1 MLEPKAIPSLF
12 TFIYKF
18 MQKRQAPKPVLGRRA
33 FFKFLLYMKL
43 SVVLL
48 IGSLQVYA
56 SVFSQEKISLNL
68 KDVEIKKALVA
79 IQRVSDYRF
88 IYNDDILPAGARVN
102 IKVHDAAIQDVLDI
116 VFKTIPLRYQIM
128 ENNLIVV
135 SPKTGPPEGVDIK
148 GVVHLRN
155 KDESLSVAAGVAI
168 KELGTSNG
176 TTTNEKGE
184 FELMV
189 KDGAAVLQVSYVG
202 YKPTDVPL
210 NGHTSLDITL
220 ELDVRQLQDVVVTAL
235 GITRQKKSLTYAT
248 QTLKGTELS
257 DTREVNLTSAMNG
270 KVAGLTIS
278 KTNSGPGSSNRIIF
292 RGNRSITGDNQ
303 PLIVVDGVRIDNTPK
318 AFADVTLFGTRDNG
332 DGISNINPDDVES
345 MTVLTGASAAALYG
359 SDAANG
365 VIIITT
371 RKGRAGKGLGI
382 EIGSSAVLENPMA
395 FPKLQNTY
403 GQGDGSVFTA
413 NSINSWGPK
422 MQGQQITDWTGKT
435 QALTPQPD
443 NSRDFFRTG
452 KELVNSA
459 SISTGNER
467 SQTYFSYTNTYSNGI
482 IPNNDYKRNNL
493 NLRHNVQLD
502 KKLSLDLKANY
513 IVEDVI
519 NRPMTGAAN
528 YAVATIFSMPR
539 SLRLNDIKKFET
551 QNPDGSLTQNYW
563 SSPKPAFQN
572 PYWSVYRN
580 LYDRTRNRIIGL
592 VSLKYQIT
600 PYLSVQGRS
609 SIDYYMDNSEEKDY
623 NDSYWVSYQGLGNYI
638 INKES
643 NRQFNNDVL
652 VNFNKAITDDWN
664 LNVNAGA
671 SIEQFNYEGTLMNDQ
686 GLNAPN
692 LFSLANAL
700 APISTN
706 FIQRTEK
713 QSVYAAAQLGYR
725 NYLFLDLT
733 GRNDWNSTLPVNH
746 NSYFFPSF
754 GLSGVLNEMLSLPT
768 AISLLKVRG
777 SYAMVGNGTG
787 FNQLKPSYTL
797 VPGGNGGF
805 LNIDRVLHDANLK
818 PEETRSLELGVDL
831 GLFKNRLGVE
841 ATFYN
846 THTKNQILSI
856 GVPNPS
862 GYAFRIINA
871 GDIRNRGLELMVHAR
886 PVDGRD
892 LKWNI
897 SINFGMNRNKIL
909 YLDSLQKMPPLSS
922 PETLG
927 MIVAEEGKAYGGIYT
942 SSLVRNAKGQIVVDS
957 ATGLPLVETDVTKH
971 YAGNYNPDWTGGIVN
986 TFQYKSWTLSFQIDM
1001 RKGGVLVSGTQA
1013 LLAANGS
1020 SQLTLPNRETGFVV
1034 PNSVTQGG
1042 AANSKVVS
1050 AQDYWM
1056 AVAGANPVGELF
1068 TYDATN
1074 VRLREASLSY
1084 SLPAR
1089 RLAGKFLKGASLSLV
1104 GRNLFFF
1111 KNNAYG
1117 FDPESAI
1124 GTGNNQ
1130 GLEYTSVPATRNYG
1144 LYLKLNF

>member
-1 MLEPKAIPSLF
+1 
-12 TFIYKF
+12 
-18 MQKRQAPKPVLGRRA
+18 MQKRQAHKPVQGRRA

-48 IGSLQVYA
+48 IGSLQAYA
-56 SVFSQEKISLNL
+56 SVFSQERISLNL

-88 IYNDDILPAGARVN
+88 IYNDDILPADVRVN
-102 IKVHDAAIQDVLDI
+102 IRVRNAAIRDVLDQ
-116 VFKTIPLRYQIM
+116 VFKAVPLRYQIM
-128 ENNLIVV
+128 DNNLIVV
-135 SPKTGPPEGVDIK
+135 SPGAAPSEGFLVK

-155 KDESLSVAAGVAI
+155 KDESLMAAAGVAV
-168 KELGTSNG
+168 KEQGTSNG

-184 FELMV
+184 FSLTV
-189 KDGAAVLQVSYVG
+189 KDGNAVLQVSYVG
-202 YKPTDVPL
+202 YKQTDVPVDGHADL
-210 NGHTSLDITL
+210 NVTL

-248 QTLKGTELS
+248 QTLKGTDLS

-292 RGNRSITGDNQ
+292 RGNRSITGSNQ

-365 VIIITT
+365 AVIITT

-382 EIGSSAVLENPMA
+382 EIGSSAVFESPMV
-395 FPKLQNTY
+395 FPKLQNVY
-403 GQGDGSVFTA
+403 GQGDGDKFIA
-413 NSINSWGPK
+413 GSINSWGPK
-422 MQGQQITDWTGKT
+422 MTGQEVTDWTGKT
-435 QALTPQPD
+435 QALTPQPN

-452 KELVNSA
+452 KELVNSV
-459 SISTGNER
+459 SLSSGSDR
-467 SQTYFSYTNTYSNGI
+467 SQTYFSYTNTYSHGI

-493 NLRHNVQLD
+493 NLRHNVQLA
-502 KKLSLDLKANY
+502 KALSMDVKANY

-539 SLRLNDIKKFET
+539 SLRLSDIKNFET

-580 LYDRTRNRIIGL
+580 LYDRTRNRFIGL

-600 PYLSVQGRS
+600 PNLSIQGRS
-609 SIDYYMDNSEEKDY
+609 SIDYYTDNSEEKDY

-652 VNFNKAITDDWN
+652 VNFNKALNDDLN

-671 SIEQFNYEGTLMNDQ
+671 SIEQFNYEGTLMNNQ

-692 LFSLANAL
+692 LFALSNAI
-700 APISTN
+700 APVSTN

-733 GRNDWNSTLPVNH
+733 GRNDWNSTLPVNN

-754 GLSGVLNEMLSLPT
+754 GLSGILNEMLSLP
-768 AISLLKVRG
+768 AAVSLLKVRA

-787 FNQLKPSYTL
+787 FNQLKPSFTL
-797 VPGGNGGF
+797 APGGNGGF
-805 LNIDRVLHDANLK
+805 LNIDRVLKDANLK
-818 PEETRSLELGVDL
+818 PEETRSLELGLDL
-831 GLFKNRLGVE
+831 GLWKNRFGFE

-871 GDIRNRGLELMVHAR
+871 GNIRNQGVELLAHGR
-886 PVDGRD
+886 PVDGRNF
-892 LKWNI
+892 KWNI
-897 SINFGMNRNKIL
+897 SLNFGLNRNKIL

-942 SSLVRNAKGQIVVDS
+942 SSLVRNAKGQVVVGD

-971 YAGNYNPDWTGGIVN
+971 YAGNYNPNWTGGVVN
-986 TFQYKSWTLSFQIDM
+986 AFQYKSWTLSIQVDM

-1020 SQLTLPNRETGFVV
+1020 SQLTLLNRETGFVV
-1034 PNSVTQGG
+1034 PNSVTQSGG
-1042 AANSKVVS
+1042 ANTKQVS
-1050 AQDYWM
+1050 AQDYWT

-1074 VRLREASLSY
+1074 IRLREASLSY
-1084 SLPAR
+1084 SAPSRWLD
-1089 RLAGKFLKGASLSLV
+1089 GKFIKAATLSLV
-1104 GRNLFFF
+1104 GRNLFFL

>member
-1 MLEPKAIPSLF
+1 
-12 TFIYKF
+12 
-18 MQKRQAPKPVLGRRA
+18 
-33 FFKFLLYMKL
+33 MKL

-56 SVFSQEKISLNL
+56 SVFSQERISLDL
-68 KDVEIKKALVA
+68 KDVDIKKALTA

-88 IYNDDILPAGARVN
+88 LYNDEILPAGARVN
-102 IKVHDAAIQDVLDI
+102 IKVRNAAIREVLDQ
-116 VFKTIPLRYQIM
+116 VFKAVPLRYQIM
-128 ENNLIVV
+128 DNKLIVV
-135 SPKTGPPEGVDIK
+135 SPGADRPVEFSVK
-148 GVVHLRN
+148 GVVRLRN
-155 KDESLSVAAGVAI
+155 KDESLTVAAGVAV
-168 KELGTSNG
+168 KERGTANG
-176 TTTNEKGE
+176 TTTNDKGE
-184 FELMV
+184 FSLSV
-189 KDGAAVLQVSYVG
+189 KDGNAVLQVSNVG
-202 YKPTDVPL
+202 YKQVDIPVDGRTDL
-210 NGHTSLDITL
+210 NITL
-220 ELDVRQLQDVVVTAL
+220 EMDVRQLQDVVVTAL

-248 QTLKGTELS
+248 QTLKGAELS

-292 RGNRSITGDNQ
+292 RGNRSITGNNQ

-365 VIIITT
+365 AVIITT
-371 RKGRAGKGLGI
+371 RKGKTGKGIGV
-382 EIGSSAVLENPMA
+382 EVGSSAMFETPMI
-395 FPKLQNTY
+395 FPKLQNVY
-403 GQGDGSVFTA
+403 GQGDGGIFVA

-422 MQGQQITDWTGKT
+422 MTGQDVTDWTGKS
-435 QALTPQPD
+435 QALSPQPG

-452 KELVNSA
+452 TELVNSVA
-459 SISTGNER
+459 LSSGSDR
-467 SQTYFSYTNTYSNGI
+467 SQTYFSYTNTYSHGI

-493 NLRHNVQLD
+493 NLRHNVQLA
-502 KKLSLDLKANY
+502 KELSLDVKANY

-539 SLRLNDIKKFET
+539 SLRLGDVKNFET
-551 QNPDGSLTQNYW
+551 QNPDGSLSQNYW

-572 PYWSVYRN
+572 PYWSTYRN
-580 LYDRTRNRIIGL
+580 LYNRTRNRFIGL

-600 PYLSVQGRS
+600 PELSIQGRTS
-609 SIDYYMDNSEEKDY
+609 LDYYTDNSEEKDF
-623 NDSYWVSYQGLGNYI
+623 NGSYWVSFQGQGNYI

-652 VNFNKAITDDWN
+652 LNFNKALDDDFT

-671 SIEQFNYEGTLMNDQ
+671 GIEQFNYEGTLMNNQ

-692 LFSLANAL
+692 LFALSNAL
-700 APISTN
+700 SPVSTN
-706 FIQRTEK
+706 FVQRTEK
-713 QSVYAAAQLGYR
+713 QSVYVAAQLGYK
-725 NYLFLDLT
+725 NYLFLDVT
-733 GRNDWNSTLPVNH
+733 GRNDWNSTLPIHN

-754 GLSGVLNEMLSLPT
+754 GVSGMLNEMLKLPED
-768 AISLLKVRG
+768 ISLLKVRG
-777 SYAMVGNGTG
+777 SYALGGNGTG
-787 FNQLKPSYTL
+787 FNQLKPSFTL

-805 LNIDRVLHDANLK
+805 LNIDRVLKDANLK
-818 PEETRSLELGVDL
+818 PEQTRSLELGLDL
-831 GLFKNRLGVE
+831 GLWKNRFGFE
-841 ATFYN
+841 ATFYKTN
-846 THTKNQILSI
+846 TKNQILSI

-871 GDIRNRGLELMVHAR
+871 GNIRNKGLELMVHGR
-886 PVDGRD
+886 PVDGRNF
-892 LKWNI
+892 KWNI
-897 SINFGMNRNKIL
+897 NVNFGLNRNKIL
-909 YLDSLQKMPPLSS
+909 YLDSLQKAPPLSS

-942 SSLVRNAKGQIVVDS
+942 SSLVRNDKGQVVVED

-971 YAGNYNPDWTGGIVN
+971 YAGNYNPSWTGGVIN
-986 TFQYKSWTLSFQIDM
+986 SFQYKSWTLSFQVDM

-1013 LLAANGS
+1013 LLAANGAS
-1020 SQLTLPNRETGFVV
+1020 ELTLPNREGGFVV
-1034 PNSVTQGG
+1034 PNSVTQSGG
-1042 AANSKVVS
+1042 ANSKQVS
-1050 AQDYWM
+1050 AQDYWTT
-1056 AVAGANPVGELF
+1056 VAGANPVGELF

-1074 VRLREASLSY
+1074 IRLREASLSY
-1084 SLPAR
+1084 SVPSRWLD
-1089 RLAGKFLKGASLSLV
+1089 GKFFKGATLTLV
-1104 GRNLFFF
+1104 GRNLFFL

-1144 LYLKLNF
+1144 FYLKLNF

>member
-1 MLEPKAIPSLF
+1 
-12 TFIYKF
+12 
-18 MQKRQAPKPVLGRRA
+18 MQKRQAHKPVPGRRA

-56 SVFSQEKISLNL
+56 SVYSQEKISLNL

-88 IYNDDILPAGARVN
+88 IYNDEILPSDARVN
-102 IKVHDAAIQDVLDI
+102 IRVRNASIRDVLDM
-116 VFKTIPLRYQIM
+116 VFQAMPLRYQIM
-128 ENNLIVV
+128 DNNLIVV
-135 SPKTGPPEGVDIK
+135 SPRPGSPPEGLPVK

-155 KDESLSVAAGVAI
+155 KDESITATAGVAV
-168 KELGTSNG
+168 KEQGTANG

-184 FELMV
+184 FSLTV
-189 KDGAAVLQVSYVG
+189 KDGNAVLQVSYVG
-202 YKPTDVPL
+202 YKPMDVPV
-210 NGHTSLDITL
+210 GGRADLDITL
-220 ELDVRQLQDVVVTAL
+220 ELDIRQMQDVVVTAL

-248 QTLKGTELS
+248 QTLKGSDLS

-292 RGNRSITGDNQ
+292 RGNRSITGSNQ

-365 VIIITT
+365 AVIITT
-371 RKGRAGKGLGI
+371 RKGRTGKGLGI
-382 EIGSSAVLENPMA
+382 ELNSSAVFEKPMV
-395 FPKLQNTY
+395 FPKLQNVY
-403 GQGDGSVFTA
+403 GQGDGGIFLA
-413 NSINSWGPK
+413 NSIDSWGPK
-422 MQGQQITDWTGKT
+422 MDGQQVTDWTGRS

-443 NSRDFFRTG
+443 NSKDFFRTG
-452 KELVNSA
+452 KELVNSV
-459 SISTGNER
+459 SLSGSSDR
-467 SQTYFSYTNTYSNGI
+467 SQTYFSYTNTYSHGI

-493 NLRHNVQLD
+493 NLRHNVQLA
-502 KKLSLDLKANY
+502 KALSVDMKANY

-528 YAVATIFSMPR
+528 YAVATIYSMPR
-539 SLRLNDIKKFET
+539 SLRLSDVRNFET
-551 QNPDGSLTQNYW
+551 QNPDGTLTQNYW
-563 SSPKPAFQN
+563 STPKPAFQN
-572 PYWSVYRN
+572 PYWSTYRN
-580 LYDRTRNRIIGL
+580 LYDRTRNRFIGL
-592 VSLKYQIT
+592 ISLKYQIT
-600 PYLSVQGRS
+600 PNLSIQGRS
-609 SIDYYMDNSEEKDY
+609 SIDYYTDNSEEKDY
-623 NDSYWVSYQGLGNYI
+623 NDSYWVAFQGLGNYI

-652 VNFNKAITDDWN
+652 VNYNKALSADLN
-664 LNVNAGA
+664 LNINAGA
-671 SIEQFNYEGTLMNDQ
+671 SIEQFNYEGTLMNNQ

-692 LFSLANAL
+692 LFALSNAL
-700 APISTN
+700 APVSTN

-713 QSVYAAAQLGYR
+713 QSVYAAAQLAYK

-733 GRNDWNSTLPVNH
+733 GRNDWNSTLPVSN

-787 FNQLKPSYTL
+787 FNQLKPSFSL
-797 VPGGNGGF
+797 IPGGNGGF
-805 LNIDRVLHDANLK
+805 LNIDRVLRDASLK
-818 PEETRSLELGVDL
+818 PEQTRSLELGLDL
-831 GLFKNRLGVE
+831 GLFKNRFGVE

-871 GDIRNRGLELMVHAR
+871 GDIRNRGLELLVR
-886 PVDGRD
+886 GKPVDGKD
-892 LKWNI
+892 FKWNI
-897 SINFGMNRNKIL
+897 SVNFGLNRNKIL
-909 YLDSLQKMPPLSS
+909 SLDSLQKMPPLSS

-942 SSLVRNAKGQIVVDS
+942 SSLQRNAKGQVIVDD

-971 YAGNYNPDWTGGIVN
+971 YAGNYNPDWTGGVVN
-986 TFQYKSWTLSFQIDM
+986 TFQYKSWSFSFQVDM
-1001 RKGGVLVSGTQA
+1001 RKGGVLISGTQA

-1020 SQLTLPNRETGFVV
+1020 SELTLANRESGFVV
-1034 PNSVTQGG
+1034 PNSVTQSG
-1042 AANSKVVS
+1042 AVNTKQISV
-1050 AQDYWM
+1050 QDYWSG
-1056 AVAGANPVGELF
+1056 VAGANPVGELF

-1074 VRLREASLSY
+1074 IRLREASLSY
-1084 SLPAR
+1084 SVPSRWLD
-1089 RLAGKFLKGASLSLV
+1089 GKVVKGATLSLV
-1104 GRNLFFF
+1104 GRNLFFL

-1144 LYLKLNF
+1144 VYLKLNF

>member
-1 MLEPKAIPSLF
+1 M
-12 TFIYKF
+12 
-18 MQKRQAPKPVLGRRA
+18 
-33 FFKFLLYMKL
+33 
-43 SVVLL
+43 

-56 SVFSQEKISLNL
+56 SVFSQERISLDL
-68 KDVEIKKALVA
+68 KDVDIKKALVA

-88 IYNDDILPAGARVN
+88 LYNDEILPTGARVN
-102 IKVHDAAIQDVLDI
+102 IKVRNAAIREVLDQ
-116 VFKTIPLRYQIM
+116 VFRTVPLRYQIM
-128 ENNLIVV
+128 DNNLIVV
-135 SPKTGPPEGVDIK
+135 SQRTDPPVDLVVK

-155 KDESLSVAAGVAI
+155 KDESLTAAAGVAV
-168 KELGTSNG
+168 KERGTANG

-184 FELMV
+184 FSLSV
-189 KDGAAVLQVSYVG
+189 RDGNAVLQMSYVG
-202 YKPTDVPL
+202 YRSMDVSVD
-210 NGHTSLDITL
+210 GRTQLDVTL
-220 ELDVRQLQDVVVTAL
+220 EMDVRQLQDVVVTAL

-292 RGNRSITGDNQ
+292 RGNRSITGNNQ

-365 VIIITT
+365 AVIITT
-371 RKGRAGKGLGI
+371 RKGRSGKGVGI
-382 EIGSSAVLENPMA
+382 EIGSSAVFESPMI
-395 FPKLQNTY
+395 FPKLQNEY
-403 GQGDGSVFTA
+403 GQGDGGIFVA

-422 MQGQQITDWTGKT
+422 MTGQQVTDWTGKD
-435 QALTPQPD
+435 QALTPQPN

-452 KELVNSA
+452 KELVNSVA
-459 SISTGNER
+459 ISSGSDH
-467 SQTYFSYTNTYSNGI
+467 SQTYFSYTNTYSHGI

-493 NLRHNVQLD
+493 NLRHNVQLA
-502 KKLSLDLKANY
+502 KGLSLDVKANY

-528 YAVATIFSMPR
+528 YAVATIYSMPR
-539 SLRLNDIKKFET
+539 SLRLSDVKNFET

-563 SSPKPAFQN
+563 SSPKPSFQN
-572 PYWSVYRN
+572 PYWSAYRN
-580 LYDRTRNRIIGL
+580 LYDRTRNRIIGM
-592 VSLKYQIT
+592 VALKYQIT
-600 PYLSVQGRS
+600 PELSIQGRS
-609 SIDYYMDNSEEKDY
+609 SIDYYNDNSEEKDF
-623 NDSYWVSYQGLGNYI
+623 NDSYWVSFQGLGNYI

-652 VNFNKAITDDWN
+652 LNYNKNLNDDFN

-671 SIEQFNYEGTLMNDQ
+671 SIEQFNYEGTLMNNQ

-692 LFSLANAL
+692 LFALSNAL
-700 APISTN
+700 APVSTN

-713 QSVYAAAQLGYR
+713 QSIYAAAHLGYR
-725 NYLFLDLT
+725 NYLFLDVT
-733 GRNDWNSTLPVNH
+733 GRNDWNSTLPVNN

-754 GLSGVLNEMLSLPT
+754 GLSGVLNEILSLP
-768 AISLLKVRG
+768 ADVSLLKVRA

-805 LNIDRVLHDANLK
+805 LNIDRVLKDANLK
-818 PEETRSLELGVDL
+818 PEQTRSLELGLDL
-831 GLFKNRLGVE
+831 GLWKNRFGFE

-846 THTKNQILSI
+846 THTRNQILSI

-871 GDIRNRGLELMVHAR
+871 GDIRNQGLELLVRGR

-897 SINFGMNRNKIL
+897 SVNFGLNRNKIL

-942 SSLVRNAKGQIVVDS
+942 SSLVRNDKGQVVVDD

-971 YAGNYNPDWTGGIVN
+971 YAGNYNPSWTGGVVN
-986 TFQYKSWTLSFQIDM
+986 SFQYKNWAFSVQVDM

-1020 SQLTLPNRETGFVV
+1020 SQLTLPNREGGFVV
-1034 PNSVTQGG
+1034 PNSVTQSGG
-1042 AANSKVVS
+1042 ANSKQVS
-1050 AQDYWM
+1050 VQDYWT

-1074 VRLREASLSY
+1074 IRLREASLSY
-1084 SLPAR
+1084 SVPTRWLD
-1089 RLAGKFLKGASLSLV
+1089 GKFFKGASLSLV
-1104 GRNLFFF
+1104 GRNLFFL

-1130 GLEYTSVPATRNYG
+1130 GLEYTSVPSTRNYG